1 MNTDSSSA
9 FLNGILPPLESS
21 ERLTLGFGDV
31 LIHSSGF
38 EDRTLGFTK
47 AVTFSEGGRTILLDY
62 RPFNSKN
69 KLTDVREVLLSCGVE
84 VSNEDILVYNRFE
97 PGDFETRL
105 QKRLNNLLAKRAVID
120 ISTMSKLAIILVLNV
135 CNKLDLQVQILYCE
149 AETYRPSQEEFE
161 NGKAQDKVHQPSLQ
175 IFTGVH
181 GVVRVNSLASVA
193 MQGQST
199 AAIVFMSFNDALTQV
214 LLNTVYPGRLLLI
227 NGRPPV
233 HVWREEATAW
243 IHDRVRREWVE
254 DNPVLSV
261 NDCCV
266 PMPERVASTLYYQE
280 TVLLL
285 LQLYWELSVDHRILL
300 APSGSKLQAVGCFIV
315 KALHPDIH
323 IEYPSPE
330 GFFHG
335 YSTGIGSWWFLDLGR
350 LTELLS
356 VISEAER
363 KEYLEIPIKRKKVAN
378 KNTDTISGK

>member
-21 ERLTLGFGDV
+21 ERLILGFGDV
-31 LIHSSGF
+31 LIHSPGF

-47 AVTFSEGGRTILLDY
+47 AVTFSEGGQTILLDY

-69 KLTDVREVLLSCGVE
+69 KLTDVRKVLLSCGVE

-285 LQLYWELSVDHRILL
+285 LQLYWELSVDH
-300 APSGSKLQAVGCFIV
+300 
-315 KALHPDIH
+315 
-323 IEYPSPE
+323 
-330 GFFHG
+330 
-335 YSTGIGSWWFLDLGR
+335 
-350 LTELLS
+350 
-356 VISEAER
+356 
-363 KEYLEIPIKRKKVAN
+363 
-378 KNTDTISGK
+378 